1 MLFGLFLCL
10 CAGRK
15 TQRSQAIWFRYHWRW
30 ILRAWVQA
38 KGERPERDGPPTQ
51 PTISRLLATFKP
63 RYLARLMTQYG
74 RNGFSKEWDSY
85 VSKVKAKQKTRRRPR
100 SERNPRISRRTYTP
114 ARKRLPQYCLDG
126 KSRSGCISKLTGRT
140 EIDLTIFSPE
150 TTQILAHVTLP
161 DKVGEQVAAAK
172 LIRSVAKQL
181 PAGIFTGDAGITSP
195 DVVRAI
201 RAMNHSYLLG
211 LKGNAGKVHD
221 VVADFNWEAIASKDM
236 FFSEGHG
243 RQEIRTIKSLPISS
257 FKSGE
262 FDKYADIAR
271 VYSVQS
277 EVYRPKQDELTSEIR
292 FFIADVGAAKL
303 TAQEALTYVRDHWQQ
318 ESYHWVKDAVLGE
331 DACPT
336 KNSNGSQTLG
346 LMRAAVVKVGKSIS
360 GSVAK
365 FVGHFSAS
373 PEQAYTDGL

>member
-38 KGERPERDGPPTQ
+38 KGAKPERDGPPTQ

-63 RYLARLMTQYG
+63 RYLARLMMQYG
-74 RNGFSKEWDSY
+74 RNGFLKEWDSY
-85 VSKVKAKQKTRRRPR
+85 VSKAKAKQQARRRPKGGR
-100 SERNPRISRRTYTP
+100 HPRVSRRTYTP

-150 TTQILAHVTLP
+150 TSQILAHVTLP
-161 DKVGEQVAAAK
+161 DKVGEQVAAVK
-172 LIRSVAKQL
+172 LIRAAAKEL

-195 DVVRAI
+195 DVVKVI

-211 LKGNAGKVHD
+211 IKGNAGKVHD
-221 VVADFNWEAIASKDM
+221 VVADFNWEAIGSQDK

-243 RQEIRTIKSLPISS
+243 RQEIRTIKSIPVSTFRSS
-257 FKSGE
+257 E
-262 FDKYADIAR
+262 FDKYAGIAR
-271 VYSVQS
+271 VYFVQS
-277 EVYRPKQDELTSEIR
+277 EVYRPKHDDLTSEIR
-292 FFIADVGAAKL
+292 FFIADSGAAKL
-303 TAQEALTYVRDHWQQ
+303 SAHEVLTYVRDHWQQ

-331 DACPT
+331 DDCPT
-336 KNSNGSQTLG
+336 KNPNGSQTLG

-365 FVGHFSAS
+365 FVGHFSSS
-373 PEQAYTDGL
+373 PEQVYTDGL